1 MKRKTERERDRRRP
15 RRAKSEF
22 YIFTFTT
29 LHCLIFPTTFD
40 FYMATMVIKPLSF
53 HNTLS
58 SSFQNKR
65 GDIFLSHLLRKN
77 NGHIALHNEIS
88 LISMPAI

>member
-1 MKRKTERERDRRRP
+1 MGRAWEMKRKTERKRERERDRRRP

-29 LHCLIFPTTFD
+29 LYCLIFPTMFD
-40 FYMATMVIKPLSF
+40 FYMATMFIKPLSF

-58 SSFQNKR
+58 PSFQNKR
-65 GDIFLSHLLRKN
+65 GDIFF
-77 NGHIALHNEIS
+77 
-88 LISMPAI
+88 